1 MHLRLHFRRC
11 QEHLQG
17 LWFIPQQTG
26 GCSAGRLWWWTW
38 LVTGKA
44 RGGLVYLP
52 NLLSPLQ
59 LWPKYPLGEEQ
70 GGRGATWFYHKWAT
84 REKTRLYGAARWPS
98 GAGSA
103 PEPLPAR
110 NVPAHLTVLGRG
122 WIFFAEKSSVSRNQ
136 FSSRHSLCSTRN

>member
-17 LWFIPQQTG
+17 LWFIPQQTDS
-26 GCSAGRLWWWTW
+26 CSAGRLRQWTQ
-38 LVTGKA
+38 LVTGGIGLPPESA
-44 RGGLVYLP
+44 LTFTALTQVPTGGNSGEAVVLP
-52 NLLSPLQ
+52 GFTTS
-59 LWPKYPLGEEQ
+59 EQ
-70 GGRGATWFYHKWAT
+70 Q
-84 REKTRLYGAARWPS
+84 EKKKRLYGAARWPS

-110 NVPAHLTVLGRG
+110 NVPAHLTVPGRG